1 MTKLALDAVRAYYRQ
16 MLSGDRR
23 TPADRRAAMRYR
35 GLYSYARYALIG
47 SCVAAA
53 IACHRYATTDRDV
66 ERARARAADSA
77 RYALAER
84 SRTSATQAV
93 DFDESER
100 TRFTRVEQ
108 MIQAHF
114 SGVQVIPKGSGFTIQ
129 IRGTG
134 SFGSSN
140 EPLIVIDGASRSTA
154 DLRGVNP
161 RDVERI
167 EVVKD
172 AAASY
177 YGVRGANGVIVIKT
191 RRAR

>member
-1 MTKLALDAVRAYYRQ
+1 M
-16 MLSGDRR
+16 
-23 TPADRRAAMRYR
+23 
-35 GLYSYARYALIG
+35 
-47 SCVAAA
+47 VAF
-53 IACHRYATTDRDV
+53 ACHRQPATGGDV
-66 ERARARAADSA
+66 EPANARAEDST
-77 RYALAER
+77 RSALAER
-84 SRTSATQAV
+84 SRSSATQAV

-108 MIQAHF
+108 MIQARF
-114 SGVQVIPKGSGFTIQ
+114 SGVQVIQKGSGYSIQ

-140 EPLIVIDGASRSTA
+140 EPLVVIDGASRSVA
-154 DLRGVNP
+154 DLRGINP

-167 EVVKD
+167 EVMKD